1 MELTMRVFRPG
12 LAVLACVALMALTL
26 SASAQMPGP
35 GDAIACA
42 CLRAT
47 IDASNADM
55 TAQNQALAA
64 AQADLARLDQQLA
77 AARGNVDVNNPQA
90 VGQFKQLL
98 AQRDAAFQHSTGG
111 LVAAAQAATA
121 RYNAAVGDYNN
132 ACAGRPIPPPPPG
145 PLACP
150 GPR

>member
-1 MELTMRVFRPG
+1 MRSFRP
-12 LAVLACVALMALTL
+12 VLAAFACAAPMAL
-26 SASAQMPGP
+26 AMPAAAQMT
-35 GDAIACA
+35 GDPIACA
-42 CLRAT
+42 CLARA
-47 IDASNADM
+47 IDATNADM

-64 AQADLARLDQQLA
+64 GQADLARLDQQLA
-77 AARGNVDVNNPQA
+77 AARASVDVNNPQA
-90 VGQFKQLL
+90 VAQFKQLL
-98 AQRDAAFQHSTGG
+98 TQRDAAFQQLGGG

-121 RYNAAVGDYNN
+121 RHNAAVGDYNN